1 MLQDFEK
8 NFYLIGANK
17 LLSCS
22 SPVPADVLSAIKSS
36 LTKDTTTA
44 HELYYNYFSNKYAGN
59 AIDDATKTRIAANLQ
74 TILKADD
81 SQTNLSS
88 LQTILSK

>member
-1 MLQDFEK
+1 M
-8 NFYLIGANK
+8 IGASK

-22 SPVPADVLSAIKSS
+22 NPIPADVLSAVKSS
-36 LTKDTTTA
+36 LSKDTTA

-59 AIDDATKTRIAANLQ
+59 AVDDATKTRSAANLQ

-81 SQTNLSS
+81 SLN
-88 LQTILSK
+88 K

>member
-1 MLQDFEK
+1 MAQDFEK
-8 NFYLIGANK
+8 NFYLVGSSK

-22 SPVPADVLSAIKSS
+22 SPVPAAILTAVKSS

-44 HELYYNYFSNKYAGN
+44 HELFYNYFSNKYAGN
-59 AIDDATKTRIAANLQ
+59 VIDDATKTRIATNLQ

-81 SQTNLSS
+81 S
-88 LQTILSK
+88 LSK